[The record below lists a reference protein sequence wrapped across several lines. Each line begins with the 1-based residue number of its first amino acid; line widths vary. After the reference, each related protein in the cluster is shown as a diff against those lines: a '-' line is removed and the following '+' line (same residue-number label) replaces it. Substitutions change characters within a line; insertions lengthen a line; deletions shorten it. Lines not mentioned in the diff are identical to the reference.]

1 MTYFLGRDV
10 ETYITTEAA
19 SGSNAD
25 GLFATTGGAVSVDSA
40 SPADSMRLCLPLN
53 SGASGGELLDITG
66 LDVSLGS
73 MDEDISYFG
82 IRSQTKAEI
91 KKETTV
97 TITRKKSDSRF
108 DTMFNSA
115 RYGVSGTSKGNYVSV
130 GLSQPS
136 AQKAGSDISY
146 GYRIHV
152 VLKSGAT
159 NETLSIPNACLQ
171 AHTVALNAD
180 GVQEETLEFMSY
192 VTPVV
197 AGTANVTATTSANI

>member
-1 MTYFLGRDV
+1 MAYFLGRDV
-10 ETYITTEAA
+10 DLYLTTEAA
-19 SGSNAD
+19 SGGSVT
-25 GLFATTGGAVSVDSA
+25 GLYATAAGGVAT
-40 SPADSMRLCLPLN
+40 
-53 SGASGGELLDITG
+53 ASGSGDMTIAETLDVGTGATAQVFDITG

-97 TITRKKSDSRF
+97 TITRKKSDSRY
-108 DTMFNSA
+108 DTMFNLA
-115 RYGVSGTSKGNYVSV
+115 RYGVSGTNGGSISD

-136 AQKAGSDISY
+136 QQIDDGGNISY
-146 GYRIHV
+146 GYRLHV

-159 NETLSIPNACLQ
+159 NETMTIPNACLQ

-180 GVQEETLEFMSY
+180 GVQEETLEFMTY

-197 AGTANVTATTSANI
+197 AGTGNVNNTTPANI